1 MKDLEEIKR
10 ILTAHL
16 KELEEKYQV
25 KSIGIFGSVVRGEQK
40 KTSDVDILVDFHE
53 VPDLLEFVA
62 LERHLEEILEI
73 KVDLVRKQVI
83 RHELQDRILSEVV
96 EA

>member
-1 MKDLEEIKR
+1 MNDLKEIKK
-10 ILTAHL
+10 IMEVHK

-62 LERHLEEILEI
+62 LERRLEEILGI
-73 KVDLVRKQVI
+73 KVDLVRKQII

-96 EA
+96 ET

>member
-1 MKDLEEIKR
+1 MKDLKEIKK
-10 ILTAHL
+10 IMEVHK

-62 LERHLEEILEI
+62 LERRLEEILGI
-73 KVDLVRKQVI
+73 KVDLVRKQII

-96 EA
+96 ET

>member
-1 MKDLEEIKR
+1 MKDLKEIKK
-10 ILTAHL
+10 ILTAHK

-25 KSIGIFGSVVRGEQK
+25 KSIGIFGSVAREEQK

-62 LERHLEEILEI
+62 LERRLEEILEI

>member
-1 MKDLEEIKR
+1 MKDLKEIKK
-10 ILTAHL
+10 ILKAHK

-25 KSIGIFGSVVRGEQK
+25 KSIGIFGSVVREEQK
-40 KTSDVDILVDFHE
+40 KTSDVDILVDFHK

-62 LERHLEEILEI
+62 LERRLEEILGI